1 MLKNHQ
7 DLNHNTIYYSEVS
20 IQPMFSDKME
30 EHTRTVLSEFIL
42 MGITDRPELQA
53 PLFGLFLIIYVI
65 SVVGNLGIVIL
76 TKRDSRI
83 QTPMYFFLRHVA
95 FTDLGYSG

>member
-1 MLKNHQ
+1 MGK
-7 DLNHNTIYYSEVS
+7 HN
-20 IQPMFSDKME
+20 
-30 EHTRTVLSEFIL
+30 RTVLSEFIL

-83 QTPMYFFLRHVA
+83 QTPMYFFLRHLA